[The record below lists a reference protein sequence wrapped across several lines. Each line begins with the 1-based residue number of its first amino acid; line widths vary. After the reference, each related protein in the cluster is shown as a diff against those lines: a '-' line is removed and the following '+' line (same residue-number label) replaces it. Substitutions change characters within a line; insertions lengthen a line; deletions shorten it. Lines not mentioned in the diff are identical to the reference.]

1 MDNEMEFEI
10 DLRDMLYRVLVQWR
24 VILRG
29 AVVIAL
35 LLFGYKLVT
44 GLLANLDPEAL
55 LKAQNKYQIELND
68 YEATGEQLE
77 TRIENYREASEQ
89 QQIYNEKSAL
99 MEIDPMNK
107 WVGNFVLYI
116 DAKYQID
123 PNLTFQ
129 NTDPTNRILMAYGG
143 YLSSGELYTDILSK
157 TNIVDEIRFLTE
169 ILSRSVNTDSS
180 TITVTCVGKSE
191 EDVTEILTLVKQK
204 LFERYDLYQSTLGE
218 HSIEFLTESLYSTID
233 LGLDETQKNN
243 LLKITDYAKRIG
255 ELNLELEEWEKSPV
269 PRAKYGLFYVIKQ
282 SIKFGIIGGVAGVF
296 VMAGYFAMAYV
307 FSRSMK
313 TDSDWNIL
321 GITVLGNL
329 WRVKPDIKQNLFEKW
344 LEKLLRK
351 SGLDKVIIEGIG
363 GRNWKNDEE
372 TQDRLI
378 VNNLGGVLKEKN
390 LSSAIFV
397 SAMDNAKAAELVK
410 NLDKVDSKTP
420 YVFAGNVLEDPETVK
435 KLGDTQ
441 EVILL
446 GKRYETKIDDVQ
458 KIRTLLSAFG
468 KSIVGSVVIED
479 IGINRY

>member
-10 DLRDMLYRVLVQWR
+10 DLRDMLYRVLMQWR

-29 AVVIAL
+29 AIIIGL
-35 LLFGYKLVT
+35 LLFGYRLVT
-44 GLLANLDPEAL
+44 GLIAQHDPEEMQ
-55 LKAQNKYQIELND
+55 KAMNRYQIELND
-68 YEATGEQLE
+68 YEATGEQLNR
-77 TRIENYREASEQ
+77 RIENYHEASEQ

-99 MEIDPMNK
+99 MKIDPMNK
-107 WVGNFVLYI
+107 WVGNFVLYV

-143 YLSSGELYTDILSK
+143 YLSSGELYTAILSK
-157 TNIVDEIRFLTE
+157 IDIVDEIRFLTE
-169 ILSRSVNTDSS
+169 ILSRSISTDSS

-191 EDVTEILTLVKQK
+191 SDVTEILTLVKQY

-243 LLKITDYAKRIG
+243 LLKITDYAKKIG
-255 ELNLELEEWEKSPV
+255 ELNLELEEWEKSPE
-269 PRAKYGLFYVIKQ
+269 PKAKYGLFYVIKQ
-282 SIKFGIIGGVAGVF
+282 SIKFGIIGCVAGVF

-321 GITVLGNL
+321 GITVLGNI
-329 WRVKPDIKQNLFEKW
+329 WRIKPDIKQTKLEDLIEKIA
-344 LEKLLRK
+344 EKM
-351 SGLDKVIIEGIG
+351 GLDKLAVEGIG
-363 GRNWKNDEE
+363 GRNWKTDEG
-372 TQDRLI
+372 TQDRLV

-390 LSSAIFV
+390 LSKAVFI
-397 SAMDNAKAAELVK
+397 SAMDNEKAAGLVK
-410 NLDKVDSKTP
+410 NFDKIDSKTP
-420 YVFAGNVLEDPETVK
+420 YVLAGNVLEDPETVK
-435 KLGDTQ
+435 KLGDAQ

-468 KSIVGSVVIED
+468 KSIIGTVVLED
-479 IGINRY
+479 IG